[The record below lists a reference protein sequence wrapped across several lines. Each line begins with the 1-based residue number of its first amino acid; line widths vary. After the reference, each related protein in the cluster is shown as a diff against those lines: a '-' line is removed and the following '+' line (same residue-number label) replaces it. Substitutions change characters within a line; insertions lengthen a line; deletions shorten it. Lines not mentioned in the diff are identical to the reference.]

1 MCAAL
6 DCAWIA
12 ARGSHANSMHSSS
25 DVQLARR
32 TQCSRRVDQTL
43 VVGPSLSTHFLRHTL
58 FLRRCV
64 CSLRRPKTPA
74 IPDKKIHAF
83 WARSGRFFRP
93 SLSTPFSPTRI
104 FFLLFFPV
112 PQKFCF
118 VRKAE
123 ETVRL
128 QLGLPHLVT
137 SLTDLLEETDVQL
150 YLAGLVILGKVISLV
165 AFSLCPASL
174 QVKCVLFPASF
185 QCRDSSALPINRGVR
200 DVNQPRTRGE
210 DRSRVPC

>member
-1 MCAAL
+1 MFVRYAG
-6 DCAWIA
+6 
-12 ARGSHANSMHSSS
+12 RRPQPSQTKKSMLFGLGQG
-25 DVQLARR
+25 DFFVLL
-32 TQCSRRVDQTL
+32 CPL
-43 VVGPSLSTHFLRHTL
+43 P
-58 FLRRCV
+58 FLRRV
-64 CSLRRPKTPA
+64 Y
-74 IPDKKIHAF
+74 
-83 WARSGRFFRP
+83 
-93 SLSTPFSPTRI
+93 FSS
-104 FFLLFFPV
+104 FFPS
-112 PQKFCF
+112 PQKCCF
-118 VRKAE
+118 VRQAD